1 MTTERDNL
9 EKRLTNS
16 TEEEVSKSNDR
27 RKAPDRRHE
36 PTRLLSRYVFFG
48 NRRVSRRATDA
59 QKNYY
64 VDRYSARAYGAVVAI
79 LLLCAADA
87 AFTIYHL
94 NRGATEVNPIMNF
107 ALSFGTLHFL
117 IIKYVLTVAGLFVLL
132 THKNFIVARVATI
145 CIVSMYALLL
155 AYHLCPIVL
164 GITS

>member
-16 TEEEVSKSNDR
+16 TEEEVSKSDDR
-27 RKAPDRRHE
+27 REAPDRRRE
-36 PTRLLSRYVFFG
+36 PTRLISRYVFFG
-48 NRRVSRRATDA
+48 NRRVNRRATDA

-87 AFTIYHL
+87 VFTIYHL

-132 THKNFIVARVATI
+132 THKNFIVARIATI
-145 CIVSMYALLL
+145 CITGMYALLL
-155 AYHLCPIVL
+155 AYHLVPMTGL
-164 GITS
+164 L